1 MLHSTSAATKIT
13 ATTTRTTTVTTT
25 TMTVAQLLKKVSGH
39 NPNAELLKAINELL
53 VGINATNL
61 ELNNL
66 ELKDKREE
74 R

>member
-1 MLHSTSAATKIT
+1 
-13 ATTTRTTTVTTT
+13 
-25 TMTVAQLLKKVSGH
+25 MTVAQLLKKVSGH
-39 NPNAELLKAINELL
+39 NPNAELLKAINDLL

-66 ELKDKREE
+66 ELNNKREE

>member
-1 MLHSTSAATKIT
+1 LLPSTSAATKIT
-13 ATTTRTTTVTTT
+13 TTTTRTTTVTTT
-25 TMTVAQLLKKVSGH
+25 TMTVAELLKKVSGQ
-39 NPNAELLKAINELL
+39 NPSAELLKAINDVL

-66 ELKDKREE
+66 ELNNKREE